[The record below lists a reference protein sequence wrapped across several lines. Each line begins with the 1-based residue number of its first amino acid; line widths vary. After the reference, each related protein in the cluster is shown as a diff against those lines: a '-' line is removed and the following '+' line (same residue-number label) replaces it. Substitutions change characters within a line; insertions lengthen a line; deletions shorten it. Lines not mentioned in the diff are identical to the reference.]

1 MPCRRKSDGLRMNL
15 IIVAKFLKSPKRFCV
30 HDDRKLLVGVAGV
43 LALLIM
49 LGFLIGFFTRGGVA
63 MAEVRNL
70 RVQLLRQQ
78 AQLAESRAASQREV
92 NAMAVKLGELQ
103 AQANRL
109 NALGERLIR
118 MGKIDDGEFNFSAQ
132 PGTGGGDE
140 PTTAISAT
148 ELTQQMAGLGKAF
161 NHSGDQLQVL
171 ESLLLTQDLDRS
183 QTPSSMPLANTYIAA
198 PFGNRIDPITGGH
211 EFHKGLD
218 LNGETGDP
226 IHAAA
231 DGIVMRAEFDN
242 GGYGNVVDI
251 DHGNGYATR
260 YGHCSKLLV
269 KVGDLVHAGDEIAKV
284 GSTGHSTGSH
294 LHFEVW
300 INGAPVNPQPYLS
313 KIGR

>member
-1 MPCRRKSDGLRMNL
+1 MNV
-15 IIVAKFLKSPKRFCV
+15 IIVSKFLKSPKLFCL
-30 HDDRKLLVGVAGV
+30 HRDRKLAIGAAGALVMVI
-43 LALLIM
+43 LF
-49 LGFLIGFFTRGGVA
+49 GFAAGFFTRGGVA
-63 MAEVRNL
+63 MAEVRGL
-70 RVQLLRQQ
+70 RGQLAREKN
-78 AQLAESRAASQREV
+78 QLAESTAASQREV
-92 NAMAVKLGELQ
+92 NAMAAKLAELQ
-103 AQANRL
+103 AQSNRL
-109 NALGERLIR
+109 NALGERLVR
-118 MGKIDDGEFNFSAQ
+118 MGKLADGEFNFSAQ

-140 PTTAISAT
+140 PTTSVSAT
-148 ELTQQMAGLGKAF
+148 ELSQQMTSLGKSL

-171 ESLLLTQDLDRS
+171 ESLLLNQDLDRS
-183 QTPSSMPLANTYIAA
+183 QTPSSTPLANTYISAS
-198 PFGNRIDPITGGH
+198 FGNRIDPINGGH

-218 LNGETGDP
+218 LNGQTGDP

-231 DGIVMRAEFDN
+231 DGIVMRADFDA

-269 KVGDLVHAGDEIAKV
+269 KVGDLVHAGDVIAKV

-313 KIGR
+313 KIGH

>member
-1 MPCRRKSDGLRMNL
+1 MNL

-30 HDDRKLLVGVAGV
+30 HDDRKLVVGVAGV

-49 LGFLIGFFTRGGVA
+49 LGFTIGFFTRTGVA
-63 MAEVRNL
+63 MAEVRDL
-70 RVQLLRQQ
+70 H
-78 AQLAESRAASQREV
+78 AQLAQQQARFVESQAASQREI
-92 NAMAVKLGELQ
+92 NAMAVRLGELQ

-109 NALGERLIR
+109 NALGERLVR
-118 MGKIDDGEFNFSAQ
+118 MGKITDGEFNFSKQ

-140 PTTAISAT
+140 PTTPISAAD
-148 ELTQQMAGLGKAF
+148 LSRQMSSLGATF
-161 NHSGDQLQVL
+161 SQSGDQLQVL
-171 ESLLLTQDLDRS
+171 ESLLLNQDLDRS
-183 QTPSSMPLANTYIAA
+183 QTPSSMPLTNTYVSA

-211 EFHKGLD
+211 EFHKGIDLD
-218 LNGETGDP
+218 GETGDP

-231 DGIVMRAEFDN
+231 DGIVIRSGYDT

-251 DHGNGYATR
+251 DHGNGYVTR

-269 KVGDLVHAGDEIAKV
+269 KVGDLVHAGDVIAKV

-300 INGAPVNPQPYLS
+300 INGSPVNPRPYLS

>member
-1 MPCRRKSDGLRMNL
+1 VPCGRISDGLRMNV
-15 IIVAKFLKSPKRFCV
+15 IIVSKFLKSPKLLCLHR
-30 HDDRKLLVGVAGV
+30 DRKFFIGACGALIA
-43 LALLIM
+43 LALL
-49 LGFLIGFFTRGGVA
+49 GFAAGFFTRGGVVS
-63 MAEVRNL
+63 AEVRNL
-70 RVQLLRQQ
+70 R
-78 AQLAESRAASQREV
+78 AQLVREQVQVAETNAISQRQV

-109 NALGERLIR
+109 NALGERLVR
-118 MGKIDDGEFNFSAQ
+118 MGKIDDGEFNFAAQ
-132 PGTGGGDE
+132 PGTGGGNE
-140 PTTAISAT
+140 PTTAISAS
-148 ELTQQMAGLGKAF
+148 ELSNEMAGLTSTFA
-161 NHSGDQLQVL
+161 HSGDQLQVL
-171 ESLLLTQDLDRS
+171 ESLLINQDLDRT
-183 QTPSSMPLANTYIAA
+183 QTPSSMPLANTYISA

-218 LNGETGDP
+218 LDGKTGDP

-231 DGIVMRAEFDN
+231 DGIVVRADFDA
-242 GGYGNVVDI
+242 GGYGNVIDI

-269 KVGDLVHAGDEIAKV
+269 KVGDLVHAGDVIANV
-284 GSTGHSTGSH
+284 GSTGHATGPH

>member
-1 MPCRRKSDGLRMNL
+1 MIG
-15 IIVAKFLKSPKRFCV
+15 A
-30 HDDRKLLVGVAGV
+30 AGV
-43 LALLIM
+43 LAGLVLFGIA
-49 LGFLIGFFTRGGVA
+49 IGFFTRGGVA
-63 MAEVRNL
+63 MAQVRNL
-70 RVQLLRQQ
+70 HGEL
-78 AQLAESRAASQREV
+78 AQEKAQVAESRAASQREV

-103 AQANRL
+103 AQSNRL

-118 MGKIDDGEFNFSAQ
+118 MGKIDDGEFNFSKQ

-140 PTTAISAT
+140 PTTTISAT
-148 ELTQQMAGLGKAF
+148 ELSQQMTGLGKSF
-161 NHSGDQLQVL
+161 SHSGDQLQVL
-171 ESLLLTQDLDRS
+171 ESLLLNQDLDRS
-183 QTPSSMPLANTYIAA
+183 QTPSSTPLTNTYVSA
-198 PFGNRIDPITGGH
+198 PFGNRIDPINGGH
-211 EFHKGLD
+211 EFHKGID

-231 DGIVMRAEFDN
+231 DGIVMRADFDT

-251 DHGNGYATR
+251 DHGNGYVTR

-269 KVGDLVHAGDEIAKV
+269 KVGDLVHAGDLIAKV

-313 KIGR
+313 KIGH

>member
-1 MPCRRKSDGLRMNL
+1 MNV
-15 IIVAKFLKSPKRFCV
+15 IIVSKFLKSPKLFCL
-30 HDDRKLLVGVAGV
+30 HKDRKLAVGAVGALVMVV
-43 LALLIM
+43 M
-49 LGFLIGFFTRGGVA
+49 LGFAAGFFTRGGVA
-63 MAEVRNL
+63 MAEVRSL
-70 RVQLLRQQ
+70 RGQLAREHD
-78 AQLAESRAASQREV
+78 QLAESTAASQREV
-92 NAMAVKLGELQ
+92 NALAAKLGELQ
-103 AQANRL
+103 AQSNRL
-109 NALGERLIR
+109 NALGERLVR

-140 PTTAISAT
+140 PTTTISAA
-148 ELTQQMAGLGKAF
+148 ELSQQMAGLRKSF
-161 NHSGDQLQVL
+161 NRSGDQLQVL
-171 ESLLLTQDLDRS
+171 ESLLLNQDLDRS
-183 QTPSSMPLANTYIAA
+183 QTPSSTPLSSTYVSA
-198 PFGNRIDPITGGH
+198 PFGNRIDPINGGH
-211 EFHKGLD
+211 EFHKGID

-231 DGIVMRAEFDN
+231 DGIVMRADFDS

-269 KVGDLVHAGDEIAKV
+269 KVGDLVHAGDVIAKV

-313 KIGR
+313 KIGH

>member
-1 MPCRRKSDGLRMNL
+1 MNV
-15 IIVAKFLKSPKRFCV
+15 IIVAKFLKSPKRFCI
-30 HDDRKLLVGVAGV
+30 HDDRKLVVGAAG
-43 LALLIM
+43 ALLVMI
-49 LGFLIGFFTRGGVA
+49 LFGFAAGFFTRGGVA
-63 MAEVRNL
+63 RAEVRDL
-70 RVQLLRQQ
+70 RGQLLREHG
-78 AQLAESRAASQREV
+78 QLAESTAASQREV
-92 NAMAVKLGELQ
+92 NALAAKLGELQ
-103 AQANRL
+103 AQSNRL

-140 PTTAISAT
+140 PTTVISAT
-148 ELTQQMAGLGKAF
+148 ELSQQMASLGKSF
-161 NHSGDQLQVL
+161 THSGDQLQVL
-171 ESLLLTQDLDRS
+171 ESLLLNQDLDRS
-183 QTPSSMPLANTYIAA
+183 QTPSSTPLTSTYVSA
-198 PFGNRIDPITGGH
+198 PFGNRIDPINGGH

-218 LNGETGDP
+218 LNGQTGDP

-231 DGIVMRAEFDN
+231 DGIVMRADFDA

-269 KVGDLVHAGDEIAKV
+269 KVGDLVHAGDVIAKV

>member
-1 MPCRRKSDGLRMNL
+1 MNV
-15 IIVAKFLKSPKRFCV
+15 IIVSKFLKSPKLLCLHR
-30 HDDRKLLVGVAGV
+30 DRKFFVGAGAALIALAAFGFTAGFFARSGVAN
-43 LALLIM
+43 
-49 LGFLIGFFTRGGVA
+49 
-63 MAEVRNL
+63 AEVRNL
-70 RVQLLRQQ
+70 RAALASEQ
-78 AQLAESRAASQREV
+78 AQVAQTTATSQRQV

-109 NALGERLIR
+109 NALGERLVR
-118 MGKIDDGEFNFSAQ
+118 MGKIDDGEFNFTAQ
-132 PGTGGGDE
+132 PGTGGGGE

-148 ELTQQMAGLGKAF
+148 ELSGQMANLTGTFA
-161 NHSGDQLQVL
+161 HSGDQLQVL
-171 ESLLLTQDLDRS
+171 ESLLVNRDLDRS
-183 QTPSSMPLANTYIAA
+183 QTPSSMPLANTYVSA

-218 LNGETGDP
+218 LDGQTGDP

-231 DGIVMRAEFDN
+231 DGIVVRSDFDA

-269 KVGDLVHAGDEIAKV
+269 KVGDLVHAGDVIAKV

-313 KIGR
+313 KIGK

>member
-1 MPCRRKSDGLRMNL
+1 MNV
-15 IIVAKFLKSPKRFCV
+15 IIVSKFLNSPKLFCL
-30 HDDRKLLVGVAGV
+30 HKDRKLAIGALGA
-43 LALLIM
+43 LAVMIM
-49 LGFLIGFFTRGGVA
+49 LGFAAGFFTRGGVA
-63 MAEVRNL
+63 MAEVRSL
-70 RVQLLRQQ
+70 RSELAREKTQV
-78 AQLAESRAASQREV
+78 AESSAASQREV
-92 NAMAVKLGELQ
+92 NALAAKLGELQ
-103 AQANRL
+103 AQSNRL

-140 PTTAISAT
+140 PTTTISAS
-148 ELTQQMAGLGKAF
+148 ELSQQMASLGKSF
-161 NHSGDQLQVL
+161 SHSGDQLQVL
-171 ESLLLTQDLDRS
+171 ESLLLNQDLDRS
-183 QTPSSMPLANTYIAA
+183 QTPSSTPLTNTYVSAA
-198 PFGNRIDPITGGH
+198 FGNRIDPINGGH
-211 EFHKGLD
+211 EFHKGID

-231 DGIVMRAEFDN
+231 DGIVMRADFDT

-251 DHGNGYATR
+251 DHGNGYVTR

-269 KVGDLVHAGDEIAKV
+269 KVGDLVHAGDVIAKV

-313 KIGR
+313 KIGH

>member
-1 MPCRRKSDGLRMNL
+1 MNV
-15 IIVAKFLKSPKRFCV
+15 IIVSKFLKSPKLFSL
-30 HDDRKLLVGVAGV
+30 HNDRKLAIGAAGFLTVLV
-43 LALLIM
+43 L
-49 LGFLIGFFTRGGVA
+49 LGFAAGFFIRGGVA
-63 MAEVRNL
+63 MAQVRTL
-70 RVQLLRQQ
+70 R
-78 AQLAESRAASQREV
+78 AQLAQQRAQVAESTAASQREV
-92 NAMAVKLGELQ
+92 NALAVKLGELQ
-103 AQANRL
+103 AQSNRL

-140 PTTAISAT
+140 PTTPISAI
-148 ELTQQMAGLGKAF
+148 ELSQQLDLLGTTF
-161 NHSGDQLQVL
+161 THSGDQLQVL
-171 ESLLLTQDLDRS
+171 ESLLLNQDLDRS
-183 QTPSSMPLANTYIAA
+183 QTPSSTPLTNTYVSA
-198 PFGNRIDPITGGH
+198 PFGERIDPITGGH

-218 LNGETGDP
+218 LDGQIGDP

-231 DGIVMRAEFDN
+231 DGIVMRAEFDK

-269 KVGDLVHAGDEIAKV
+269 KVGDLVHAGDVIAKV
-284 GSTGHSTGSH
+284 GATGHATGPH

>member
-1 MPCRRKSDGLRMNL
+1 MNV
-15 IIVAKFLKSPKRFCV
+15 IIVSKFLKSPKLFCL
-30 HDDRKLLVGVAGV
+30 HKDRKLVIGALGV
-43 LALLIM
+43 LIVMIM
-49 LGFLIGFFTRGGVA
+49 LGFTAGFFIRGGVA

-70 RVQLLRQQ
+70 RGELIRDK
-78 AQLAESRAASQREV
+78 AQVAESSAASRREV

-103 AQANRL
+103 AQSNRL

-140 PTTAISAT
+140 PTTAISAA
-148 ELTQQMAGLGKAF
+148 ELSQQMAGLGKSF
-161 NHSGDQLQVL
+161 KHSGDQLQVL
-171 ESLLLTQDLDRS
+171 ESLLLNQDLDRT
-183 QTPSSMPLANTYIAA
+183 QTPSSTPLTNTYVSA

-231 DGIVMRAEFDN
+231 DGIVMRADFDA

-269 KVGDLVHAGDEIAKV
+269 KVGDLVHAGDVIAKV

>member
-1 MPCRRKSDGLRMNL
+1 MMG
-15 IIVAKFLKSPKRFCV
+15 V
-30 HDDRKLLVGVAGV
+30 VGA

-49 LGFLIGFFTRGGVA
+49 LGFGIGFLTRSGVA
-63 MAEVRNL
+63 MAQVRDLRAEVAK
-70 RVQLLRQQ
+70 QQ
-78 AQLAESRAASQREV
+78 AQFAQSQADSQRQV

-109 NALGERLIR
+109 NALGERLVR
-118 MGKIDDGEFNFSAQ
+118 MGKITDGEFNFSAQ
-132 PGTGGGDE
+132 PGTGGGIE
-140 PTTAISAT
+140 PTTAVSAADVS
-148 ELTQQMAGLGKAF
+148 EQMASLSKTF
-161 NHSGDQLQVL
+161 SHSGDQLQVL
-171 ESLLLTQDLDRS
+171 ESLLLNQDLDRT
-183 QTPSSMPLANTYIAA
+183 QTPSSMPLINTYVSA
-198 PFGNRIDPITGGH
+198 PYGNRLDPITGGH
-211 EFHKGLD
+211 EFHKGID

-231 DGIVMRAEFDN
+231 DGIVVRSGYDT

-269 KVGDLVHAGDEIAKV
+269 KVGDLVHAGDVIANV

-300 INGAPVNPQPYLS
+300 MHGAPVNPMPYLS
-313 KIGR
+313 QIGR

>member
-1 MPCRRKSDGLRMNL
+1 MNV
-15 IIVAKFLKSPKRFCV
+15 IIVSKFLKSPKLFCV
-30 HDDRKLLVGVAGV
+30 HNDRKLVVGAAGLLTLLV
-43 LALLIM
+43 L
-49 LGFLIGFFTRGGVA
+49 LGFAAGFFTRGGVA
-63 MAEVRNL
+63 MAQVRTL
-70 RVQLLRQQ
+70 R
-78 AQLAESRAASQREV
+78 AQLAQQRAQVAESTAASQREV

-103 AQANRL
+103 AQSNRL

-140 PTTAISAT
+140 PTTPISAA
-148 ELTQQMAGLGKAF
+148 ELSQQLDLLGKTF
-161 NHSGDQLQVL
+161 THSGDQLQVL
-171 ESLLLTQDLDRS
+171 ESLLLNQDLDRS
-183 QTPSSMPLANTYIAA
+183 QTPSSTPLTNTYVSA
-198 PFGNRIDPITGGH
+198 PFGERVDPITGGH

-218 LNGETGDP
+218 LDGQIGDP

-269 KVGDLVHAGDEIAKV
+269 KVGDLVHAGDVIAKV
-284 GSTGHSTGSH
+284 GATGHATGPH

>member
-1 MPCRRKSDGLRMNL
+1 MNV
-15 IIVAKFLKSPKRFCV
+15 IIVSKLLKSPKLFCV
-30 HDDRKLLVGVAGV
+30 HNDRKLAIGAAGV
-43 LALLIM
+43 LAVLVL
-49 LGFLIGFFTRGGVA
+49 LGFTAGFFTRGGVA

-70 RVQLLRQQ
+70 RGELAQQ
-78 AQLAESRAASQREV
+78 RAQVAESRASSQREV
-92 NAMAVKLGELQ
+92 NALAARLGELQ
-103 AQANRL
+103 AQSNRL
-109 NALGERLIR
+109 NALGERLVR

-140 PTTAISAT
+140 PTTTISSA
-148 ELTQQMAGLGKAF
+148 ELSQQMAGLGKTF
-161 NHSGDQLQVL
+161 SHSGDQLQVL
-171 ESLLLTQDLDRS
+171 ESLLLNQDLDRS
-183 QTPSSMPLANTYIAA
+183 QTPSSMPLANTYVAA

-218 LNGETGDP
+218 LNGQTGDP

-231 DGIVMRAEFDN
+231 DGIVMRADFDN

-269 KVGDLVHAGDEIAKV
+269 KVGDLVHAGDVIAKV
-284 GSTGHSTGSH
+284 GSTGHSTGAH